1 MLKLLSLCVT
11 FQRLVA
17 RLEEPVREQEAPVRS
32 CEGVVFPLGEVIV
45 IVEPL
50 VHLRAGD

>member
-1 MLKLLSLCVT
+1 MLEVLSFCVT

-17 RLEEPVREQEAPVRS
+17 RLEEPGREQDAPVRS
-32 CEGVVFPLGEVIV
+32 WEGIVFPLAEVIV

-50 VHLRAGD
+50 IHLRAGD